1 MNIVALICARGNSKG
16 IKNKNLLKFK
26 NTTLLG
32 QAIKQSRK
40 SKLINRVIISTDSK
54 KIAKEAKKH
63 NADIPFLRPSKLSK
77 DNSPELLAWRH
88 AAKFLKKENR
98 KKIDYIVC
106 VPTTSPLRS
115 VSDINRAIILA
126 KKKNL
131 DIVFSITKSSKNPFF
146 NMVSIK
152 KKKLKL
158 ICKKKNHIFRRQ
170 DAPKCYDLTT
180 VCYVFKPEYIFK
192 TKDLFKGKTG
202 FITIPKERSLDI
214 DDKFDYRIAKTIG

>member
-32 QAIKQSRK
+32 QAIKQSHK

-88 AAKFLKKENR
+88 AAEFLKKENR
-98 KKIDYIVC
+98 KI
-106 VPTTSPLRS
+106 
-115 VSDINRAIILA
+115 
-126 KKKNL
+126 
-131 DIVFSITKSSKNPFF
+131 
-146 NMVSIK
+146 
-152 KKKLKL
+152 
-158 ICKKKNHIFRRQ
+158 
-170 DAPKCYDLTT
+170 
-180 VCYVFKPEYIFK
+180 
-192 TKDLFKGKTG
+192 
-202 FITIPKERSLDI
+202 
-214 DDKFDYRIAKTIG
+214 

>member
-32 QAIKQSRK
+32 QAIKQSHK

-54 KIAKEAKKH
+54 KIVKEAKKH
-63 NADIPFLRPSKLSK
+63 NADIPFLRPAKLSR

-88 AAKFLKKENR
+88 AVNFLEKESK
-98 KKIDYIVC
+98 KKIDYIVS

-131 DIVFSITKSSKNPFF
+131 DIVFSITKSTKNPFF

-158 ICKKKNHIFRRQ
+158 ICEKKNRIFRRQ

-180 VCYVFKPEYIFK
+180 VCYVFKPKYIFK